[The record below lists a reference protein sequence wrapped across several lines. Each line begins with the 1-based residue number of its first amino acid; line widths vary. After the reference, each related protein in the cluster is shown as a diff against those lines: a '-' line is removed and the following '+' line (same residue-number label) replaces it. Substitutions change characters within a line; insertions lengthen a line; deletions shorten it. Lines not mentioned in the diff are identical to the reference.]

1 VLPTIQ
7 LTRCLQRGNQAPRSK
22 RDPHGGPK
30 FRVVISAIHGRR
42 KVTRGRP
49 IGPSGTLLGDH
60 RPRRT
65 AETRKSS
72 AARSLLRNSPSD
84 QRRTVAAAVIISNVA
99 QRAIPIFVH
108 RQGYHNRREPLMAR
122 KNRSP
127 ASIPRPPAACNKPQQ
142 WLNTFSTPAS
152 RRSAETAL
160 PPQPDERKVVPSE
173 GFLRRCPRC

>member
-7 LTRCLQRGNQAPRSK
+7 LTLCLQRGNQAPRSK

-49 IGPSGTLLGDH
+49 IGPGGTRLGDR

-72 AARSLLRNSPSD
+72 AARSPLRNSPSD
-84 QRRTVAAAVIISNVA
+84 QRRTVAAAVIIRNA
-99 QRAIPIFVH
+99 AKRAIPIFFH
-108 RQGYHNRREPLMAR
+108 RQGYLNHQKPLIAR
-122 KNRSP
+122 KNRAP
-127 ASIPRPPAACNKPQQ
+127 ASIPRPSAAC
-142 WLNTFSTPAS
+142 
-152 RRSAETAL
+152 
-160 PPQPDERKVVPSE
+160 RKVAAIARNPLDACFASQ
-173 GFLRRCPRC
+173 RRNSVASSNR

>member
-1 VLPTIQ
+1 
-7 LTRCLQRGNQAPRSK
+7 LQRGNQAPRSK

-49 IGPSGTLLGDH
+49 IGPSGARLGDR

-99 QRAIPIFVH
+99 KRAIPIFFH
-108 RQGYHNRREPLMAR
+108 RQGYLNQQKPLIAR
-122 KNRSP
+122 KNWAP
-127 ASIPRPPAACNKPQQ
+127 ASIPHTPAAWRKAAAMARNLLEVCFALQRRN
-142 WLNTFSTPAS
+142 NVAS
-152 RRSAETAL
+152 SNR
-160 PPQPDERKVVPSE
+160 
-173 GFLRRCPRC
+173 